1 MAPKAVLC
9 QKRRARTSIMP
20 HDVFLSYASAD
31 RAAADAVC
39 AALEAR
45 GIVCWMAPRDVPA
58 GADWG
63 EAILTAIG
71 RAHAMVLVL
80 SRHTAA
86 SVHVRNEVVTAVSQS
101 LALVPVRIED
111 CQPGGALR
119 LHLAGSHWL
128 NVYPP
133 PIEQHAEA
141 LAAGVRLAL
150 AADATIEIPRAQA
163 AAMVAAARASSG
175 RQVQAPPPTAA
186 ARPAATPSAPKST
199 PKATAPAA
207 PAPQPGSGRGGAMA
221 LVLVI
226 IALVLALGAAAW
238 FYLPQ
243 VRSLLGMGSA
253 APLAPTVAA
262 AAPAA
267 PPQAESAREAAPA
280 PSPLAGASLPPFP
293 ASPPAPT
300 PRAFARLPGPAT
312 PAPAPATAQAP
323 ATRLLN
329 AADATIR
336 NLYVAPIAQGVGRED
351 WLGSAQITPGNAV
364 LVRAPPG
371 QGCLFNLRVVYI
383 GGRNEDRPGV
393 DLCAA
398 GELRFE
404 GGKALARSS
413 AR

>member
-1 MAPKAVLC
+1 
-9 QKRRARTSIMP
+9 MP

-31 RAAADAVC
+31 RPAADAVC
-39 AALEAR
+39 VALEAR

-133 PIEQHAEA
+133 PVEQHAEA

-163 AAMVAAARASSG
+163 AAMVAAARASSA
-175 RQVQAPPPTAA
+175 RQAQAPPAGPPQAAPRPTL
-186 ARPAATPSAPKST
+186 ARTT
-199 PKATAPAA
+199 PKAAPRAPAPAA
-207 PAPQPGSGRGGAMA
+207 AGPAPHAPRPGSGRGTAVA
-221 LVLVI
+221 LILVVL
-226 IALVLALGAAAW
+226 ALVLALGAAAW

-243 VRSLLGMGSA
+243 IRSLLGMGYATPLARMLAA
-253 APLAPTVAA
+253 AP
-262 AAPAA
+262 PAA
-267 PPQAESAREAAPA
+267 PPAAEDAREAAPGPA

-293 ASPPAPT
+293 VSPPGSAPAEPPPIPA
-300 PRAFARLPGPAT
+300 PRSFARM
-312 PAPAPATAQAP
+312 PAPAAPAPAP

-336 NLYVAPIAQGVGRED
+336 NLYVAPAEQGVGRED

-383 GGRNEDRPGV
+383 DDRNEDRPGV